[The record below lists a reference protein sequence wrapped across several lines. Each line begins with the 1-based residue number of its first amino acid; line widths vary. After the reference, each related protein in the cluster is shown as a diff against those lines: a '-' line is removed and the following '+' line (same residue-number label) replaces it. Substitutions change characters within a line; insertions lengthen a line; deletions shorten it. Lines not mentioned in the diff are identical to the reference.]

1 MPFADHATRI
11 DRGLSAATQ
20 GTFRRWGCAVL
31 LASTSLCAASA
42 LAQDRS
48 QSANPNTRYQSE
60 RAVCLNGLSNQDRAT
75 CLKEAG
81 AAKGE
86 AQRGNLNDGR
96 SSYDQNAMIRCNALP
111 PADQDACKRRIQG
124 EGLTV
129 GTPANGG
136 VYRELVVPD
145 NTAK

>member
-1 MPFADHATRI
+1 MPFADNATRI
-11 DRGLSAATQ
+11 DRGLSVAAQ
-20 GTFRRWGCAVL
+20 GAFRRWGSAVL
-31 LASTSLCAASA
+31 LASTSLCAATA

-48 QSANPNTRYQSE
+48 KSADANTRYQSD

-81 AAKGE
+81 AAKDE
-86 AQRGNLNDGR
+86 ARRGNLNDGR
-96 SSYDQNAMIRCNALP
+96 AAYDQNAMVRCSALP
-111 PADQDACKRRIQG
+111 AGDQDACKRRIQG